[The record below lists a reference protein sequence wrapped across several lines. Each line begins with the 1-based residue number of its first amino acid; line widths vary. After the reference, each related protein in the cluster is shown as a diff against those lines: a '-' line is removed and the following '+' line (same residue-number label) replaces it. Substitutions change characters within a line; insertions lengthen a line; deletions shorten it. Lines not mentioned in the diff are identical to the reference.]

1 MRNFAIEIKWA
12 IIFTI
17 LYIVWMLG
25 EKAVGLHDVYINKPF
40 YSYRFAIPA
49 IVVYVLALS
58 EKKKKYFKGS
68 MSWQQGFLS
77 GIFVSLFIAVMSPI
91 SQFITYNI
99 ISPDFFANM
108 IQYQIG
114 RNTMTEAVANANF
127 NLSSS
132 MKRAVSDAMSMGILA
147 SAIVAFFI
155 KTKNPVQS

>member
-1 MRNFAIEIKWA
+1 
-12 IIFTI
+12 
-17 LYIVWMLG
+17 
-25 EKAVGLHDVYINKPF
+25 
-40 YSYRFAIPA
+40 
-49 IVVYVLALS
+49 
-58 EKKKKYFKGS
+58 